1 MQYNLKSRAMIFIIS
16 DFNNID
22 DEAKKVLAA
31 LSRNSRVYCINVYDL
46 IEEIAPEKG
55 EYLAQYDGEKLIFNT
70 SPQNFRETYAKY
82 FATQRKEMENF
93 CKRFDCYFLN
103 IRTDRPLYKQLK
115 IL

>member
-1 MQYNLKSRAMIFIIS
+1 M
-16 DFNNID
+16 
-22 DEAKKVLAA
+22 AA

-70 SPQNFRETYAKY
+70 SPQNFRETYAKHL
-82 FATQRKEMENF
+82 AAQRKELENYS
-93 CKRFDCYFLN
+93 KRFDSHFLN
-103 IRTDRPLYKQLK
+103 IRTDRPPYKQLK

>member
-1 MQYNLKSRAMIFIIS
+1 MIFIIS

-82 FATQRKEMENF
+82 LPPKGKKWKIFANVLIVIF
-93 CKRFDCYFLN
+93 
-103 IRTDRPLYKQLK
+103 
-115 IL
+115 